1 MIIGKETELN
11 KILDY
16 AVMQEETS
24 RNPELKSGFVLNGR
38 SYDNYLSNDCF
49 EVFVEDMKTNH
60 TVAYKMYGEG
70 NGNELE
76 IRKGR
81 GSVLYP
87 PKMASFGSS
96 SRMIY
101 NLLKDV
107 DGFLFEKQLP
117 TTVGGTANLDG
128 FMETDSKCIFV
139 EAKCREPYSEKQNK
153 YEWKYKDLYNYI
165 SESNLTNVSCE
176 IEGDATTDSK
186 MHVTFKV
193 DSKTI
198 EFFDLK
204 QMISHL
210 LGIATAFLN
219 GKLSLKD
226 IEFYYLLFNPM
237 LIHIP
242 DESARKQIHKIYN
255 CTCDEC
261 ENIDFK
267 SLFAI
272 IITFLKSKKG
282 LGVNVNEAKLISGFS
297 FKLCSQISIKNYI
310 YD

>member
-1 MIIGKETELN
+1 MELN

-16 AVMQEETS
+16 AIMQDETS

-49 EVFVEDMKTNH
+49 EVFVENMKNNH
-60 TVAYKMYGEG
+60 PIAYKMYGEG
-70 NGNELE
+70 GGSELE

-81 GSVLYP
+81 GGVMYP

-107 DGFLFEKQLP
+107 DDFLFEKKLP

-128 FMETDSKCIFV
+128 FMETDSKYLFV
-139 EAKCREPYSEKQNK
+139 EAKCREPYSKKQNK
-153 YEWKYKDLYNYI
+153 YEWKYKGLYNYI
-165 SESNLTNVSCE
+165 TESDLTNVSCE
-176 IEGDATTDSK
+176 IEGDELIDSK
-186 MHVTFKV
+186 MLVTFKV
-193 DSKTI
+193 NGEVI
-198 EFFDLK
+198 EHFDLK

-210 LGIATAFLN
+210 LGVATALLK
-219 GKLSLKD
+219 GKLSAKD

-237 LIHIP
+237 LINIP
-242 DESARKQIHKIYN
+242 DEGAKEQIYKIYN
-255 CTCDEC
+255 CTCKEC

-267 SLFAI
+267 SLFAVI
-272 IITFLKSKKG
+272 IRFLKSEKG
-282 LGVNVNEAKLISGFS
+282 FDIDVNETELVNRFS
-297 FKLCSQISIKNYI
+297 FKLCSQSDVKSYLIK
-310 YD
+310 